1 MNVIIKTCLCIFSFS
16 IVNAQTIYKEYPSE
30 KLGETRQVKIQ
41 LPRNYEGNTD
51 KSYPLFLVL
60 DGDYLFEAVAG
71 NVDYYSYWED
81 IPEAIVVGVN
91 QVNTRDQDNYYS
103 EQNSLPIETGA
114 DFFEFLT
121 MELLSNLE
129 QEYRLSKF
137 KVAVGHG
144 ESSNFINYFL
154 FKNSWKFTC
163 LQF

>member
-41 LPRNYEGNTD
+41 LPRNYEENTD

-121 MELLSNLE
+121 ILLS
-129 QEYRLSKF
+129 
-137 KVAVGHG
+137 
-144 ESSNFINYFL
+144 
-154 FKNSWKFTC
+154 TM
-163 LQF
+163 LQK